1 MIFYNLIRKLN
12 LSSNVQIVGNQH
24 FRRSSFVIYHSSL
37 KAIFV
42 LFLMALQ
49 SHLFA
54 QKLETEVCIIGGGAS
69 GVSAAIQ
76 SARLGAKTVLIEETP
91 WLGGMLT
98 AAGVSCTDGNHW
110 LPSGIW
116 AEWRQKLYDYYGGPK
131 EVATGWVSLTQFEPH
146 VGAKIWADL
155 AAAEPNLTVL
165 TGTQFKTVSRTKNG
179 EKWIVNV
186 ETRHALSLRPTNSKE
201 KVQSIESQIVVDATE
216 LGDVA
221 KMVGVKYRIGTDDP
235 AEIGGQD
242 GVALKKSDVIQDL
255 TFAAVLKNYGKNN
268 APLVKKPANYDPSV
282 FACSCANK
290 CEKKEGLIDA
300 QKMLDYG
307 KLPNGKYMINWP
319 KHGNDYYAN
328 VIESSEK
335 ERQKA
340 FKLAKQK
347 TLAFVYFIQ
356 NDLGFKNL
364 GLADDEFPTA
374 DKLPFIP
381 YHRESRRIEG
391 LATMNLSHISKP
403 FDGDLYRTGIAVGD
417 YPIDHHHAEYAGNV
431 PVGNFPKVPSFN
443 VPLGALIPQN
453 VSNFIVAEKS
463 ISVSNV
469 VNGTTRLQPVVI
481 LIGQAAGVLAATS
494 AMGKMSP
501 KDVPIRKIQSILL
514 KNKAYL
520 MPYFDVK
527 PDNPHFEAI
536 QRIGAT
542 GLLRGVGEPHLWAN
556 RTWFYPDSTVSNNE
570 FFTNYFRYTGQP
582 SGGRFV
588 TEELLNI
595 ADMLGFIAV
604 LNDVK
609 LEEKSMNLFKEK
621 MTSDWT
627 KWGLKNYDL
636 KRPITRTELAVLLN
650 ETINPFEKD
659 VDFSGKIK
667 Q

>member
-1 MIFYNLIRKLN
+1 MIFYKLIRKLN
-12 LSSNVQIVGNQH
+12 PSSNVQIVGNQR
-24 FRRSSFVIYHSSL
+24 FRRLSFATYRSSL

-42 LFLMALQ
+42 LFLMVLQ

-165 TGTQFKTVSRTKNG
+165 TGTQFKTVSRAKNG
-179 EKWIVNV
+179 EKWAII
-186 ETRHALSLRPTNSKE
+186 LRGPSQNFSSAKLA
-201 KVQSIESQIVVDATE
+201 KMPQSIDCQIVVDATE

-235 AEIGGQD
+235 TEIGGQD
-242 GVALKKSDVIQDL
+242 GVALKKSDIIQDL

-290 CEKKEGLIDA
+290 CDKKEGLIDA

-443 VPLGALIPQN
+443 IPSGALIPRN
-453 VSNFIVAEKS
+453 ISNFIVAEKS

-481 LIGQAAGVLAATS
+481 LIGQAAGVLAAVS
-494 AMGKMSP
+494 AKEKVSP
-501 KDVPIRKIQSILL
+501 KDVPIRKIQGILL

-556 RTWFYPDSTVSNNE
+556 RTWFYPDSTVSSND
-570 FFTNYFRYTGQP
+570 FFGNYFNYNDQP
-582 SGGRFV
+582 SGGKLAVDRQLTIDDLV
-588 TEELLNI
+588 
-595 ADMLGFIAV
+595 GFLVAV
-604 LNDVK
+604 LKGNK
-609 LEEKSMNLFKEK
+609 GEKEK
-621 MTSDWT
+621 GFFMDLISSNWT

-636 KRPITRTELAVLLN
+636 KRPITRAELAVLLN